1 MEKRYRVTLTESER
15 QGLEKLVSSGKSAAK
30 KLVRARVLLLA
41 NQAEGGPAKADA
53 EIVEALGCGRTTV
66 ERVRKRFVEE
76 GLEIALQPAPAKCVY
91 QRRLDGKAEAHL
103 VALACGTPPEG
114 RARWTL
120 RLFADR
126 LVALEFV
133 ESVSHETVR
142 RTLKK
147 TNLNRGSR
155 KAGACPRGP
164 RPSSWRRWKMC

>member
-1 MEKRYRVTLTESER
+1 MEKRYRVTLTNQER
-15 QGLEKLVSSGKSAAK
+15 QDLEQLVSSGKSAAK
-30 KLVRARVLLLA
+30 KLTRARVLLLA
-41 NQAEGGPAKADA
+41 DQAEGGPAKSDP
-53 EIVEALGCGRTTV
+53 EIVESLRCGRATV

-76 GLEIALQPAPAKCVY
+76 GIEIALQPAPAKRVY

-126 LVALEFV
+126 MVALEYV
-133 ESVSHETVR
+133 ESISYESVR

-147 TNLNRGSR
+147 TNSNRG
-155 KAGACPRGP
+155 
-164 RPSSWRRWKMC
+164 

>member
-1 MEKRYRVTLTESER
+1 MGWNLNFRCQGGCHGECYRVTLTELER
-15 QGLEKLVSSGKSAAK
+15 QGLEKLVSTGKSSAK
-30 KLVRARVLLLA
+30 KLARARVLLLA
-41 NQAEGGPAKADA
+41 DQAEGGPAKADA
-53 EIVEALGCGRTTV
+53 EIVESLGCGRATV

-76 GLEIALQPAPAKCVY
+76 GLEIALQPAPAKRVY

-126 LVALEFV
+126 MVALEYV

-147 TNLNRGSR
+147 TNLNLG
-155 KAGACPRGP
+155 
-164 RPSSWRRWKMC
+164 